1 MDVIKAAAKK
11 KAIKK
16 FYRFF
21 LWICFCDPITDTLIS
36 SMRCFVLPLKKSN
49 PDLVL
54 IIVTLSLLAIGLI
67 MVYSA
72 SAIWATYKFEGDS
85 FYFVKRQMLF
95 AFVGVIAMFFIMNV
109 DYWTWRTWS
118 KVIIIV
124 CFILL
129 VIVLVPGIGM
139 ARNGS
144 RSWIGV
150 GAFSIQP
157 SEFMKLAMIA
167 FLAKFLSERQKLIT
181 SFKKGLLPSLGMVF
195 LAFGL
200 IMLQPDLGTGTVM
213 IGTCI
218 VMIFISGARVSH
230 FILLG
235 LIGVA
240 GFVGLILSAPY
251 RMKRITSFLDPWE
264 DPLGSGFQIIQSLYA
279 IGPGGLFGLGLG
291 QSRQKFF
298 YLPEPQTDFIFAIL
312 SEELGFIGGTLVIL
326 LFALLLWRGIR
337 IALGAPDLYGSLIAV
352 GIIAMVAIQ
361 VMINIG
367 VVIGLMPVTGITL
380 PFLSYGGSSL
390 TLMLIAIGVLLNIS
404 RYSRY

>member
-1 MDVIKAAAKK
+1 M
-11 KAIKK
+11 
-16 FYRFF
+16 
-21 LWICFCDPITDTLIS
+21 
-36 SMRCFVLPLKKSN
+36 PLKKSN
-49 PDLVL
+49 PDFIL
-54 IIVTLSLLAIGLI
+54 IIVTLTLLSIGLI

-72 SAIWATYKFEGDS
+72 SAIWATYKFEDS
-85 FYFVKRQMLF
+85 FYFAKRQVLF
-95 AFVGVIAMFFIMNV
+95 AGVGVAAMFFIMNI
-109 DYWTWRTWS
+109 DYWTWRTWA
-118 KVIIIV
+118 KVFVIV
-124 CFILL
+124 CFVLL
-129 VIVLVPGIGM
+129 VMVLIPGIGVE
-139 ARNGS
+139 RNGS

-167 FLAKFLSERQKLIT
+167 FLAKYLSERQKYIT
-181 SFKKGLLPSLGMVF
+181 SFKKGLVPSLSLVF
-195 LAFGL
+195 LAFGM

-218 VMIFISGARVSH
+218 VMIFISGARISH
-230 FILLG
+230 FIGLG
-235 LIGVA
+235 LLGVA
-240 GFVGLILSAPY
+240 GFVALVLSAPY

-264 DPLGSGFQIIQSLYA
+264 DPLGSGFQMIQSLLA

-312 SEELGFIGGTLVIL
+312 AEELGFIGGSFIIL
-326 LFALLLWRGIR
+326 LFSLLLWRGIR
-337 IALGAPDLYGSLIAV
+337 IALGAPDLYGSFLAV

-367 VVIGLMPVTGITL
+367 VVTGLMPVTGITL

>member
-1 MDVIKAAAKK
+1 MTV
-11 KAIKK
+11 
-16 FYRFF
+16 
-21 LWICFCDPITDTLIS
+21 
-36 SMRCFVLPLKKSN
+36 PLKKSN
-49 PDLVL
+49 PDFIL

-72 SAIWATYKFEGDS
+72 SAIWAAYKFEGDS
-85 FYFVKRQMLF
+85 FYFAKRQLLF
-95 AFVGVIAMFFIMNV
+95 AGVGVVCMFLIMNV
-109 DYWTWRTWS
+109 DYWTWRTWA
-118 KVIIIV
+118 KLIVIV
-124 CFILL
+124 CFVLL
-129 VIVLVPGIGM
+129 LAVLVPGIGVE
-139 ARNGS
+139 RNGS

-167 FLAKFLSERQKLIT
+167 FLAKFLSERQKFIT
-181 SFKKGLLPSLGMVF
+181 SFKKGLMPSLGLVF

-213 IGTCI
+213 VGTCV
-218 VMIFISGARVSH
+218 VMIFISGARVIH
-230 FILLG
+230 FAWLG
-235 LIGVA
+235 LLGVA
-240 GFVGLILSAPY
+240 GFVALIASAPY
-251 RMKRITSFLDPWE
+251 RIKRITSFLDPWA
-264 DPLGSGFQIIQSLYA
+264 DPQNSGFQMIQSFYA

-298 YLPEPQTDFIFAIL
+298 YLPEPQTDFIFAII

-326 LFALLLWRGIR
+326 LFALLLWRGVR
-337 IALGAPDLYGSLIAV
+337 IALGAPDLYGSLVAV

-367 VVIGLMPVTGITL
+367 VVTGLMPVTGITL
-380 PFLSYGGSSL
+380 PLLSYGGSSL

>member
-1 MDVIKAAAKK
+1 MFGV
-11 KAIKK
+11 
-16 FYRFF
+16 F
-21 LWICFCDPITDTLIS
+21 L
-36 SMRCFVLPLKKSN
+36 LPNKKSA
-49 PDLVL
+49 PDFIL
-54 IIVTLSLLAIGLI
+54 ITVTLSLLAIGLI

-72 SAIWATYKFEGDS
+72 SAVWADYKFDDS

-95 AFVGVIAMFFIMNV
+95 AGVGIIAMFFIMNV
-109 DYWTWRTWS
+109 DYWTWRTWA
-118 KVIIIV
+118 KMLIIV

-129 VIVLVPGIGM
+129 LLVLIPGIGTV
-139 ARNGS
+139 RNGS

-157 SEFMKLAMIA
+157 SEFMKLAMIV
-167 FLAKFLSERQKLIT
+167 FLAKYLSIYQKNIT
-181 SFKKGLLPSLGMVF
+181 SFKKGLLPSLTLVF
-195 LAFGL
+195 TAFGL

-213 IGTCI
+213 VGTCL
-218 VMIFISGARVSH
+218 VMIFVAGARIKH
-230 FILLG
+230 FVFLG
-235 LIGVA
+235 LLGVA
-240 GFVGLILSAPY
+240 GFVALILSAPY
-251 RMKRITSFLDPWE
+251 RIKRITSFLDPWE
-264 DPLGSGFQIIQSLYA
+264 DPLNSGFQIIQSLYA

-312 SEELGFIGGTLVIL
+312 AEELGFIGGSFVLL

-337 IALGAPDLYGSLIAV
+337 VALGAQDLFGSFLAT
-352 GIIAMVAIQ
+352 GIISMVAIQ

-367 VVIGLMPVTGITL
+367 VVTGLMPVTGITL

-390 TLMLIAIGVLLNIS
+390 TLMLMAIGVLLNIS